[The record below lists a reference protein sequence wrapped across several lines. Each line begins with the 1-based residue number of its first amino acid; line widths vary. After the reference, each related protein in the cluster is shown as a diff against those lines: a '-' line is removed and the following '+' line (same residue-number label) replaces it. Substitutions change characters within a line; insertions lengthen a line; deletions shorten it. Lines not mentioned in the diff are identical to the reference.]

1 MTNVSEE
8 VFLNKL
14 YDVVHKLSGISKTQ
28 SYRFKKEWDQYL
40 RQIKENPHIIRSI
53 PIEKEK
59 FLKDIDY
66 RIEILNTV
74 ALSFDDA
81 FNTIKTL
88 LSTLYNS
95 YFKDS
100 KLFKNDYS
108 KQDQLILKYIIATK
122 ILGELFQYNQLD
134 HDTVPLKYNIM
145 ARSYFTIKL
154 KGIRD
159 TEIMDNLK
167 KIEIKLPLT
176 KIKKIMEEIVK
187 DGIIN
192 KKRKGRYLYYNLQ
205 KELELSEGGKR
216 KYQQTLR
223 SLIDWPTQLW
233 RSYYNIR
240 EINVSVSINTK
251 HSDFLNQIL
260 SRAATQGYI
269 ASNYVFKNLIEYYTK
284 VKEKA

>member
-14 YDVVHKLSGISKTQ
+14 YDVVQKLSGISKTQ

-40 RQIKENPHIIRSI
+40 RPIKENPHIIRSI
-53 PIEKEK
+53 PVEKDK
-59 FLKDIDY
+59 FLNDIDY
-66 RIEILNTV
+66 RIEILNIV
-74 ALSFDDA
+74 AQSFDDA

-95 YFKDS
+95 YFKGS

-108 KQDQLILKYIIATK
+108 EQDQLILKYFIASK

-167 KIEIKLPLT
+167 KIEIKLPLP
-176 KIKKIMEEIVK
+176 KVKKLMEEIVK
-187 DGIIN
+187 DGLIS
-192 KKRKGRYLYYNLQ
+192 KKKKGRYLYYNLL
-205 KELELSEGGKR
+205 KEMELSEEGKR

-240 EINVSVSINTK
+240 EINVSVDTKTK
-251 HSDFLNQIL
+251 HSDFLNKVL

-269 ASNYVFKNLIEYYTK
+269 ASNYVFKNLVEYYTK
-284 VKEKA
+284 VKDEA